1 MKMTWFQ
8 SLDGASQFLF
18 ITIAFS
24 VILLFWALIRHML
37 GVGVYHEEELER
49 GSIVQNGN
57 LIGYYRIVKR
67 YYQNSTT
74 KIKTERI
81 KLP

>member
-1 MKMTWFQ
+1 
-8 SLDGASQFLF
+8 
-18 ITIAFS
+18 
-24 VILLFWALIRHML
+24 ML
-37 GVGVYHEEELER
+37 GVYHEEELER

-67 YYQNSTT
+67 YYQNGTT

>member
-1 MKMTWFQ
+1 MTWFQ

-24 VILLFWALIRHML
+24 VILLLWTLIRHML
-37 GVGVYHEEELER
+37 GVYHEEELER

-67 YYQNSTT
+67 YYQNGTT